1 MENSNTTLVL
11 ELALDKLVKSD
22 ISGALQ
28 MLEEAKLNGLLPI
41 ELINLQADCYYLL
54 GDFFQAKKCWEQVL
68 ELEAQ
73 NKLAFHKLELFS
85 SPSFQFWL
93 KRYYEAIKEIE
104 NKNFLNAQKILL
116 ALLAEQDNFVSLYQ
130 LLGLTY
136 LALNDEKNAIRVWR
150 TGLKIDISN
159 PELIRYINSPKKSV
173 KKARS
178 ATKEQTPVNNSSK
191 NLKLYIASGF
201 FCLLLLLQMG
211 YSLDQGK
218 GYQTTINNL
227 QNKISILSKEL
238 NSTGEA
244 VLAMA
249 DAEDLVA
256 EGDIIVDTDII
267 EEVKEEVKEEG
278 EYYQIGYQAYLAKD
292 YNTAINNLSEVVAI
306 SSKTYINRE
315 GLYYLALSYYV
326 SRDYENAKDY
336 YYKYLEEFPDTN
348 YTDESLYYLAGVY
361 YYTNDLIS
369 AKSMLDELDAY
380 DPNSGYKSTELYL
393 KIRNS

>member
-1 MENSNTTLVL
+1 MENSNRPLVL

-28 MLEEAKLNGLLPI
+28 MLEGAKLNGLLPI

-68 ELEAQ
+68 EVETQ

-159 PELIRYINSPKKSV
+159 PELVRYINSPKKSV

-178 ATKEQTPVNNSSK
+178 ATKEQMSVNNSSK

-201 FCLLLLLQMG
+201 FALLLLLQMG

-218 GYQTTINNL
+218 GYQATINNL
-227 QNKISILSKEL
+227 QSKISSLSKEL

-244 VLAMA
+244 VLTMA
-249 DAEDLVA
+249 DTEDLVA
-256 EGDIIVDTDII
+256 ESDIIVDTDII
-267 EEVKEEVKEEG
+267 EEG
-278 EYYQIGYQAYLAKD
+278 EYYQTGYQAYLAKD
-292 YNTAINNLSEVVAI
+292 YNTAINDLSKVVAI

>member
-1 MENSNTTLVL
+1 MENSNRPLVL

-28 MLEEAKLNGLLPI
+28 MLEGAKLNGLLPI

-68 ELEAQ
+68 EVETQ

-159 PELIRYINSPKKSV
+159 PELVRYINSPKKSV

-178 ATKEQTPVNNSSK
+178 ATKEQMSVNNSSK

-201 FCLLLLLQMG
+201 FALLLLLQMG

-218 GYQTTINNL
+218 GYQATINNL
-227 QNKISILSKEL
+227 QSKISSLSKEL

-249 DAEDLVA
+249 DTEDLVA
-256 EGDIIVDTDII
+256 ESDIIVDTDII
-267 EEVKEEVKEEG
+267 EEG
-278 EYYQIGYQAYLAKD
+278 EYYQTGYQAYLAKD
-292 YNTAINNLSEVVAI
+292 YNTAINDLSKVVAI